1 MNIVEFDMEKL
12 RALRKAYKKAFED
25 GEKVFKF
32 EEHELL
38 TDYAKYLIQH
48 LDYEIN
54 VLKMRK

>member
-1 MNIVEFDMEKL
+1 MEKL
-12 RALRKAYKKAFED
+12 RALRRAYKKAVED

-32 EEHELL
+32 EGHELL

-48 LDYEIN
+48 LDHEIN